1 MHKPTAARAIHTG
14 VNSAKRNMLP
24 NQLSTP
30 QSSQAARMP
39 SQHPF
44 FTAAQ
49 HVSLVLSAWVYSV
62 YSSVTTSGA
71 VCRYSCWKVVI
82 TMFCRLSSC
91 CLSPHNHV
99 NNCKPTNDM
108 RNPPPPLMITA
119 VEKRRHI
126 DIWGISPKSIFSH
139 QLLAAHPL
147 LELRRSAAW
156 GSRNNHSIKSNRLHQ
171 PPPHQRTIASHSLI
185 HSPYFH
191 RFSTTTFSTHSFHH
205 TTAAAVSSAVTARS
219 NIVAAAAAVV
229 ATSSKSSLRP
239 PLLLVPPACS
249 SLCTLFLG
257 AAVALPW
264 CCSEPSPSPS
274 KSPP

>member
-14 VNSAKRNMLP
+14 ANSAKLNMLP

-91 CLSPHNHV
+91 CPSPHNHV
-99 NNCKPTNDM
+99 NSCKPTNDM
-108 RNPPPPLMITA
+108 RNPPPPLMIIA
-119 VEKRRHI
+119 VEKRCVF
-126 DIWGISPKSIFSH
+126 IFF
-139 QLLAAHPL
+139 
-147 LELRRSAAW
+147 RYAW
-156 GSRNNHSIKSNRLHQ
+156 W
-171 PPPHQRTIASHSLI
+171 
-185 HSPYFH
+185 
-191 RFSTTTFSTHSFHH
+191 
-205 TTAAAVSSAVTARS
+205 
-219 NIVAAAAAVV
+219 VV
-229 ATSSKSSLRP
+229 AGAWWHNYNARMSPTNVTSHGYTHMI
-239 PLLLVPPACS
+239 
-249 SLCTLFLG
+249 TLMLT
-257 AAVALPW
+257 
-264 CCSEPSPSPS
+264 
-274 KSPP
+274 